1 MIGPS
6 EDKDKRTRTVSSL
19 SADLVE
25 GTMDDYSLY
34 SEEDEV
40 NFVILPTVYEDSNI
54 LIYVSTN
61 GHIYPSASISYNLY
75 LRLGVNLKF

>member
-40 NFVILPTVYEDSNI
+40 NFVIFPAVFADIINI
-54 LIYVSTN
+54 CE
-61 GHIYPSASISYNLY
+61 HQCSICTYI
-75 LRLGVNLKF
+75 V